1 MCWTLS
7 KTPLKPTRRR
17 PVDEYLGNTASAS
30 WAREHQERA
39 RIGFEDFWDP
49 TRGSYVDHILAG
61 QQMPAMSQAAGA
73 VAIVSGI
80 TPQERWAR
88 IADVITDSS
97 RLVIRSWIGGADG
110 GYDMTKIVEHSQ
122 GIYRIDWD
130 VDREIV
136 LAEPFFSYLVH
147 DAVAAAGRADRLP
160 DMLRRWSVFLHDGYD
175 TFGECWGWGTPSTP
189 GAPHPLKTS
198 CGTCS
203 ASPQPNPAMQ
213 RSRSHHGRAPSPT
226 SLEASRPRTDS
237 SRSTSR
243 TARSASTARS
253 RCDSCRSPVKSS
265 RPMPDATPSAC
276 DLSAHPAPEH
286 PHTP

>member
-1 MCWTLS
+1 MLDMS
-7 KTPLKPTRRR
+7 ETPLTPTRRR

-49 TRGSYVDHILAG
+49 TRGGYVDHILAG
-61 QQMPAMSQAAGA
+61 QQMPAVSQAAGA

-80 TPQERWAR
+80 APQERWAR

-136 LAEPFFSYLVH
+136 LAEPFY
-147 DAVAAAGRADRLP
+147 
-160 DMLRRWSVFLHDGYD
+160 
-175 TFGECWGWGTPSTP
+175 
-189 GAPHPLKTS
+189 
-198 CGTCS
+198 
-203 ASPQPNPAMQ
+203 Q
-213 RSRSHHGRAPSPT
+213 RSRSRRRRGSWP
-226 SLEASRPRTDS
+226 SRPAAGHAAAVECLP
-237 SRSTSR
+237 
-243 TARSASTARS
+243 ARRL
-253 RCDSCRSPVKSS
+253 RHVR
-265 RPMPDATPSAC
+265 
-276 DLSAHPAPEH
+276 
-286 PHTP
+286 